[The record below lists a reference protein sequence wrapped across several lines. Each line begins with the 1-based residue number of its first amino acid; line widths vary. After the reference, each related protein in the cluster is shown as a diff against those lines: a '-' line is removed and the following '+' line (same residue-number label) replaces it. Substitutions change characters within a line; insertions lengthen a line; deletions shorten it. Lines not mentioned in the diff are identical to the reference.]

1 MQQQNRAERFP
12 SPFLARNPCLRCL
25 PHPHTAL
32 RGLPALAEH
41 CAGLLVPRA
50 AAHGQRAG
58 SGSGLGAGSD
68 APAPTRDRSPGH
80 GSPSRSS
87 SVEASPPKVVRCVD
101 IEACGQHVLV
111 AQRGDDTVQLTCGRG
126 RGSGGRG
133 GSPQC
138 PPPAGGQPS
147 HSPEES
153 SLRQQSENPKRTAK
167 CRGNM
172 SWIPRLPG
180 EETGSAWIVSA
191 SSSPG
196 WGERVELFSYLAV
209 SAPFVIKV
217 LISSSWPYL
226 AATWRGVLPYLS
238 AQSISLP
245 GKGKPNAGEWILNSS
260 PRQRPG
266 SEGGSSCGREGR
278 TSSPGCSDGCVP
290 SQGHGW

>member
-1 MQQQNRAERFP
+1 MQQQNRAKWFP

-25 PHPHTAL
+25 PHPHTAP

-41 CAGLLVPRA
+41 CAGLLVLRA

-68 APAPTRDRSPGH
+68 APAPTWDRSPGH

-138 PPPAGGQPS
+138 PPQQGGS
-147 HSPEES
+147 RATHLRKVAYDN
-153 SLRQQSENPKRTAK
+153 SLKIQREQLSAEGT
-167 CRGNM
+167 CRGSHACQGMRRGQRGLFPHPPARGGGRGWNCF
-172 SWIPRLPG
+172 L
-180 EETGSAWIVSA
+180 TLQCQHH
-191 SSSPG
+191 SSSK
-196 WGERVELFSYLAV
+196 Y
-209 SAPFVIKV
+209 
-217 LISSSWPYL
+217 
-226 AATWRGVLPYLS
+226 
-238 AQSISLP
+238 
-245 GKGKPNAGEWILNSS
+245 
-260 PRQRPG
+260 
-266 SEGGSSCGREGR
+266 
-278 TSSPGCSDGCVP
+278 
-290 SQGHGW
+290 